1 MPYKIAL
8 ESGTHPA
15 KSLNLLHQIVYS
27 PSRLHTRTKR
37 KTTSFQL
44 PNLNGNSERVMMIE
58 HLDLDLSIRFY
69 EKFPYLYSSIRVYA
83 YIYSEFI
90 QEVMLLVDLSRTLRL
105 FLQDSGGHAFKSL
118 SNRKK
123 RRRRMVLAILK
134 NATPASAPESKI
146 AKTWEIFGAYQVKSP
161 QFGSKATLRSC
172 KGTSVRVVK

>member
-134 NATPASAPESKI
+134 MLRRHQHLKAKLQRLGRSSELIKSNRHSLVLKQHFAVAKAP
-146 AKTWEIFGAYQVKSP
+146 V
-161 QFGSKATLRSC
+161 
-172 KGTSVRVVK
+172 SVL

>member
-1 MPYKIAL
+1 MLQTSKLSHRKWGQIGIHWCHVGEFVYPKANWLYMPYKIAL

-69 EKFPYLYSSIRVYA
+69 GKLPYLYSSIRVYA

-90 QEVMLLVDLSRTLRL
+90 QEVMLLVDLSRTFRL
-105 FLQDSGGHAFKSL
+105 FLT
-118 SNRKK
+118 R
-123 RRRRMVLAILK
+123 
-134 NATPASAPESKI
+134 
-146 AKTWEIFGAYQVKSP
+146 
-161 QFGSKATLRSC
+161 LRWPC
-172 KGTSVRVVK
+172 LQEP